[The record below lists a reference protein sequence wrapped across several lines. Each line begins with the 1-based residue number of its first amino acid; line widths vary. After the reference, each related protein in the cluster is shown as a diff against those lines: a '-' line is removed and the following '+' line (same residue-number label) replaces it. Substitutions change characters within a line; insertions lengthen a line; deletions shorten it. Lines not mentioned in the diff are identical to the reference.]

1 MGKIESTGARGSAP
15 REPGERSYAPVSIL
29 GTRVLRTEDPRFL
42 TTGGVYTEDVLAVST
57 GPDLAALPPR
67 EDTGMLNQEIRQQP
81 LATGIVR
88 FVGKAIAAVGTQE
101 PYQGDDAIELVS
113 VDHTGACRK
122 PCPRHATRRYSLIRL
137 PMRARLRTRSS
148 S

>member
-1 MGKIESTGARGSAP
+1 MGKIGGTGARGSAP
-15 REPGERSYAPVSIL
+15 REPGERSHAPVGIL

-42 TTGGVYTEDVLAVST
+42 TTGGVYTEDVLAVFT

-88 FVGKAIAAVGTQE
+88 FVGKAIAAVG
-101 PYQGDDAIELVS
+101 DAGANS
-113 VDHTGACRK
+113 RATTPSSWSAFDHTGACRK
-122 PCPRHATRRYSLIRL
+122 PCSRHATRRYFVDQAYLG
-137 PMRARLRTRSS
+137 
-148 S
+148 